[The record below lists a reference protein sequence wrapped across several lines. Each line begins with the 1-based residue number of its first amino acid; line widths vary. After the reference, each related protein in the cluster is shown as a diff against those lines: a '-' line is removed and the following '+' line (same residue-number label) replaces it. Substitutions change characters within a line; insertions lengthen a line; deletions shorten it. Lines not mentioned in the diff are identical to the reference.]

1 MKVRAGFGYDVHRLV
16 ENRKLILGGV
26 YIPFHKGCLAHSDGD
41 ALIHAIIDALLGA
54 AGQRDIGWHFPDT
67 SDEFKNIDSRI
78 LLQKTFDII
87 QKEGYRVGN
96 IDCTISLEQPKLK
109 LHIPEMIAVISE
121 ILHMP
126 VGALS
131 VKAGTN
137 EKMGF
142 VGTGEGVAVYAV
154 CILEKD

>member
-16 ENRKLILGGV
+16 EDRKLILGGV
-26 YIPFHKGCLAHSDGD
+26 HIPFYKGCLAHSDGD

-67 SDEFKNIDSRI
+67 SDEFRNIDSRI
-78 LLQKTFDII
+78 LLQKTFGII

-109 LHIPEMIAVISE
+109 PHIPEMIEVIRG
-121 ILHMP
+121 ILHLP
-126 VGALS
+126 EGALS
-131 VKAGTN
+131 IKAGTN

-142 VGTGEGVAVYAV
+142 VGTGEGVAAYAV

>member
-1 MKVRAGFGYDVHRLV
+1 MKIRAGFGYDVHRLV
-16 ENRKLILGGV
+16 EDRKLILGGV
-26 YIPFHKGCLAHSDGD
+26 HIPFHKGCLAHSDGD

-67 SDEFKNIDSRI
+67 SDEFRNIDSRI
-78 LLQKTFDII
+78 LLQKTLSMI

-96 IDCTISLEQPKLK
+96 IDCTVSLEQPKLK
-109 LHIPEMIAVISE
+109 PYIPEMIEVIRV
-121 ILHMP
+121 ILHLP
-126 VGALS
+126 EGALS
-131 VKAGTN
+131 IKAGTN

-142 VGTGEGVAVYAV
+142 VGTGEGVAAYAV